1 LTSNERAADGA
12 AQWQQQQHTSETLV
26 SNLRP
31 LLERNRA
38 FAATGAH
45 TWLEILPRQQV
56 FLVTCLDPRVD
67 PAGFLGVEPGDA
79 PVIRNAGGRVT
90 EAVIND
96 IAFIGC
102 LAKTMIPDGPLF
114 EVAVVH
120 HTGCGTGFPAYA
132 AFRSAF
138 AARTGMD
145 EAVLAAEE
153 VVDPTVTVR
162 ADVQR
167 LASTFRALPQI
178 SVSGHVYD
186 LETGLV
192 TTIVGPSQPWR
203 AHSLSAVGGDAGFAW
218 SREGT

>member
-1 LTSNERAADGA
+1 LTSNENAGDGA
-12 AQWQQQQHTSETLV
+12 PRSSNGRTLSEALM

-45 TWLEILPRQQV
+45 AGLAIMPRQQV

-67 PAGFLGVEPGDA
+67 PAAFLGVELGDA

-96 IAFIGC
+96 IAFISYV
-102 LAKTMIPDGPLF
+102 ARTMIPDGPLF

-120 HTGCGTGFPAYA
+120 HTGCGTGFLADA
-132 AFRSAF
+132 GFRSAF
-138 AARTGMD
+138 AARTGLD
-145 EAVLAAEE
+145 EAVLAAEA
-153 VVDPTVTVR
+153 VIDPAATIR
-162 ADVQR
+162 ADVER
-167 LASTFRALPQI
+167 LLSSPKVLPQI

-186 LETGLV
+186 LQTGLV
-192 TTIVGPSQPWR
+192 TTIVGPSQPQR
-203 AHSLSAVGGDAGFAW
+203 AQRPSADAPDTAPAPQPG
-218 SREGT
+218 

>member
-1 LTSNERAADGA
+1 LTSD
-12 AQWQQQQHTSETLV
+12 AQSEALV

-38 FAATGAH
+38 FAAGGAQ
-45 TWLEILPRQQV
+45 TWLEIMPRRQV

-90 EAVIND
+90 EAVIGD
-96 IAFIGC
+96 IAFIAC
-102 LAKTMIPDGPLF
+102 LAAAMVPDGPLF

-132 AFRSAF
+132 AFQSAF
-138 AARTGMD
+138 AARTSMD
-145 EAVLAAEE
+145 EAVPVAA
-153 VVDPTVTVR
+153 VVADPATTVR
-162 ADVQR
+162 TDVQR
-167 LASTFRALPQI
+167 LLSAFKVLPQI

-192 TTIVGPSQPWR
+192 TTIAGPSQPCR
-203 AHSLSAVGGDAGFAW
+203 AHSLSAASYAVAEARLFRW
-218 SREGT
+218 E